1 MDNMSENIATLMYET
16 NLRARL
22 FRTSNGAENDVVAL
36 TQRER
41 LLVEIIGMRDN
52 MSISEISQL
61 CPTVGNST
69 ISTIITRLWKDKKLV
84 EKKILPENQRITNVS
99 LTAEG
104 RRVLNSIKV
113 WESEVYKRIG
123 ESLGL
128 SPEQDEYFK
137 AVIEIA
143 IIFFNHKLGF
153 QMERAETVYPN
164 RAKNA
169 QLVANPS
176 EG

>member
-1 MDNMSENIATLMYET
+1 
-16 NLRARL
+16 
-22 FRTSNGAENDVVAL
+22 
-36 TQRER
+36 
-41 LLVEIIGMRDN
+41 

-61 CPTVGNST
+61 CPTISNST

-84 EKKILPENQRITNVS
+84 ENKILLENQRITNVS

-104 RRVLNSIKV
+104 RRILDSIKV

-143 IIFFNHKLGF
+143 TIFFN
-153 QMERAETVYPN
+153 
-164 RAKNA
+164 
-169 QLVANPS
+169 S
-176 EG
+176 

>member
-1 MDNMSENIATLMYET
+1 
-16 NLRARL
+16 
-22 FRTSNGAENDVVAL
+22 
-36 TQRER
+36 
-41 LLVEIIGMRDN
+41 
-52 MSISEISQL
+52 
-61 CPTVGNST
+61 
-69 ISTIITRLWKDKKLV
+69 LWKDKKLV

-128 SPEQDEYFK
+128 SPEQDKYFK

-153 QMERAETVYPN
+153 QMERAETVYTH
-164 RAKNA
+164 RAENV
-169 QLVANPS
+169 QFVANPS
-176 EG
+176 GGRK